1 MFLMV
6 YYPSYI
12 AVCNMSAGRYTIFSL
27 YAVAGKLTDASQT
40 IVLKYRNSSH
50 KGLP

>member
-1 MFLMV
+1 
-6 YYPSYI
+6 
-12 AVCNMSAGRYTIFSL
+12 MSAGRYTIFSL

-40 IVLKYRNSSH
+40 IVLKYRNSRH